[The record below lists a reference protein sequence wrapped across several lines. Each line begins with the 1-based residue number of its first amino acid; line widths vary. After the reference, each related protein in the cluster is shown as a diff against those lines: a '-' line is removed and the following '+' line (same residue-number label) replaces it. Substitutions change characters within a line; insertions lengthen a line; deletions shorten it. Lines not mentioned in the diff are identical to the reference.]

1 MATSPNVSQS
11 GSLSGASAGIFQTIS
26 TMGHEQVVFAHDKGS
41 GLKAVIAIHDTTLGP
56 ALGGTR
62 MWDYAHDDEA
72 IIDALRL
79 SRGMTYKAAVA
90 GLSLGGGK
98 AVIIGDPKKI
108 KSEALFRAFGRFI
121 QGLRGRYITAEDVNI
136 TPQDMDYVAME
147 TRYVSGL
154 NIAQGSGDPSPLTAL
169 GVFHGIRAAVKF
181 RLGKEDLRDLKVAI
195 QGCGAV
201 GSHLCQL
208 LTQSG
213 AKLVVADLNE
223 GKAAQMAQDFQAT
236 VVPISEIHRQ
246 NVDVFAPC
254 ALGAI
259 LNDETIPNLKAK
271 VIAGAANN
279 QLLVEETHGL
289 MLRER
294 GILYAPD
301 YVVNAGGLINVFY
314 ELKGYNKLAVE
325 RQVGDIYTTLLK
337 IFQEAEGTKV
347 STHRAAD
354 ALAERRI
361 QAMRQTASLYHCY
374 DNQPWLRRDM

>member
-1 MATSPNVSQS
+1 MATSPLPSQS
-11 GSLSGASAGIFQTIS
+11 GSFSGASAGIFETIS

-136 TPQDMDYVAME
+136 TTQDMDYVAME

-169 GVFHGIRAAVKF
+169 GVFHGIRAAVEF
-181 RLGKEDLRDLKVAI
+181 RLGKNDLKGLTVAI

-208 LTQSG
+208 LNQAG
-213 AKLVVADLNE
+213 AKLVVADLSE
-223 GKAAQMAQDFQAT
+223 AKANQMAQEFKAT
-236 VVPISEIHRQ
+236 VVPISQIHEQ
-246 NVDVFAPC
+246 NVDVYAPC

-259 LNDETIPNLKAK
+259 LNDETIPHLKAK

-279 QLLVEETHGL
+279 QLLVEEKHGL

-314 ELKGYNKLAVE
+314 ELKGYNKHAVE
-325 RQVGDIYTTLLK
+325 RQVGDIFSTLLK
-337 IFQEAEGTKV
+337 IFQEAEGTKM

-361 QAMRQTASLYHCY
+361 HAMRQTASLYHSY
-374 DNQPWLRRDM
+374 DNQPWLRRDV

>member
-1 MATSPNVSQS
+1 MASSPTFSTGGSPLGSSQ
-11 GSLSGASAGIFQTIS
+11 GLFDTIS
-26 TMGHEQVVFAHDKGS
+26 SMGHEQVVFAHDKGS

-98 AVIIGDPKKI
+98 AVIIGDPKKV

-121 QGLRGRYITAEDVNI
+121 EGLRGRYITAEDVNI

-154 NIAQGSGDPSPLTAL
+154 NIAQGSGDPSPMTAL
-169 GVFHGIRAAVKF
+169 GVFHGIRAAAQY
-181 RLGKEDLRDLKVAI
+181 RLGREDLRGLMIAV

-201 GSHLCQL
+201 GSHLCEL
-208 LTQSG
+208 LSQAG
-213 AKLVVADLNE
+213 AKLVVADLDPL
-223 GKAAQMAQDFQAT
+223 KAEKIAQNFRAS
-236 VVPISEIHRQ
+236 VVSVHQIHGEP
-246 NVDVFAPC
+246 VDVFAPC

-259 LNDETIPNLKAK
+259 LNDATIPQIRASI
-271 VIAGAANN
+271 IAGAANN
-279 QLLVEETHGL
+279 QLLDEIKHGP

-314 ELKGYNKLAVE
+314 ELKGYNKQAVE
-325 RQVGDIYTTLLK
+325 RQTGDIYKTLLR
-337 IFQEAEGTKV
+337 IFQEADTTKTT
-347 STHRAAD
+347 THQAASL
-354 ALAERRI
+354 LAERRI
-361 QAMRQTASLYHCY
+361 QAMRQSAGLYHRY
-374 DNQPWLRRDM
+374 DNQPWLRRDL